1 MICNQYQIK
10 KFFISCVPIK
20 KIRKR
25 LKQKLN
31 FEKMLQDKGF
41 TTKALKSVMSPA
53 LKLVCKIGDYS
64 YCGKDCYVPHPETSI
79 GKFCSISE
87 GVCIGAGNHPTDF
100 LSSSPFF
107 YLDYL
112 GWVDKNEFKHIEPCY
127 IGNDV
132 WIGRNVFIKDGITVG
147 DGAILAA
154 GAVVVKDVPP
164 YAIVGGVPARI
175 IKYRFDEKTIK
186 ELLELKWWNLPIS
199 IIKRIPYKHI
209 DDAISFV
216 RKHTDDKEIK
226 SCNTL

>member
-10 KFFISCVPIK
+10 KIFASLIPIK
-20 KIRKR
+20 KLRQRVKKKIKIE
-25 LKQKLN
+25 KL
-31 FEKMLQDKGF
+31 LHDKGY
-41 TTKALKSVMSPA
+41 TTNALKSVMSPA

-64 YCGKDCYVPHPETSI
+64 YCGETCYVPHPETYI

-132 WIGRNVFIKDGITVG
+132 WIGRNVFIKDGIKVG

-164 YAIVGGVPARI
+164 YAIVGGVPAKI
-175 IKYRFDEKTIK
+175 IKYRFEEKVIS
-186 ELLELKWWNLPIS
+186 ELLELKWWNLPINV
-199 IIKRIPYKHI
+199 IKQIPYKNI
-209 DDAISFV
+209 DNAISY
-216 RKHTDDKEIK
+216 IK
-226 SCNTL
+226 QYVNSGETK